1 MASRPGGI
9 AALAAGAI
17 VISTVVGQIISG
29 RAGTRAALAVLFV
42 VFLMAALALLAVAV
56 VDAEHAAEQLS
67 ATPRWSLRAAVR
79 RLGRRIMTVT
89 RRMAR
94 HVVAIVLDLLT
105 RAGRAARAGAGRLR
119 ESFTPERRR
128 ARSDA
133 LKRAARATL
142 VALGL
147 PPDDAARTL
156 PNEGLDAMPTL
167 RRNWPSQGGE
177 SQHRSRSELEPLRP
191 TSRPELRLAAR
202 DILERARR
210 RGSVTAA
217 GVPRQRASAGP
228 ARRRVTST
236 RVRFHRQAVPRR

>member
-17 VISTVVGQIISG
+17 VISTVVGQTISG

-56 VDAEHAAEQLS
+56 VDSEHAVEQLS

-79 RLGRRIMTVT
+79 RLGRRILTVT

-94 HVVAIVLDLLT
+94 QVAAIVLDLLT
-105 RAGRAARAGAGRLR
+105 RAARASRAGADRLR

-133 LKRAARATL
+133 LKRATRATL

-167 RRNWPSQGGE
+167 RRNWPSRGGE
-177 SQHRSRSELEPLRP
+177 SQHRSRSELAPLGP
-191 TSRPELRLAAR
+191 ASRPELRLAAR
-202 DILERARR
+202 DVLERARR
-210 RGSVTAA
+210 RGLVAA
-217 GVPRQRASAGP
+217 PAVPRPRASAGP
-228 ARRRVTST
+228 TRRRATST
-236 RVRFHRQAVPRR
+236 RGPSHRQAAPRR